1 VAFKKIKI
9 KNKQI
14 EVMKE
19 HEFNVRV
26 RYSETDQMGVVYH
39 GNYAQYFEMG
49 RVEWL
54 RNLGISY
61 KWMEENGIMLPVVSL
76 NINYKKPARYDDL
89 LTVKTI
95 FKSQTSVKI
104 EFDYEIY
111 NENKE
116 LLTIASSILVFV
128 DMKTSRPTLPPVY
141 VNEKLSKM

>member
-1 VAFKKIKI
+1 
-9 KNKQI
+9 
-14 EVMKE
+14 MKE
-19 HEFNVRV
+19 YQFSVRV
-26 RYSETDQMGVVYH
+26 RYAETDQMGVVYH

-54 RNLGISY
+54 RNMGVSY

-76 NINYKKPARYDDL
+76 TINYKKPARYDDL

-111 NENKE
+111 NEKQE
-116 LLTIASSILVFV
+116 LLTTGYSMLVFV
-128 DMKTSRPTLPPVY
+128 DMKTGKPTVPPSY
-141 VNEKLSKM
+141 VMNKLINLQ

>member
-1 VAFKKIKI
+1 
-9 KNKQI
+9 
-14 EVMKE
+14 MKE

-61 KWMEENGIMLPVVSL
+61 KWMEENGVMLPVVSL

-111 NENKE
+111 NEKME
-116 LLTIASSILVFV
+116 LLTIASSMLVFV
-128 DMKTSRPTLPPVY
+128 DMKTSRPTVPPEY
-141 VNEKLSKM
+141 VKEKLAKI

>member
-1 VAFKKIKI
+1 MKI
-9 KNKQI
+9 
-14 EVMKE
+14 

-54 RNLGISY
+54 RNMGVSY
-61 KWMEENGIMLPVVSL
+61 KWMEENGVMLPVVSL
-76 NINYKKPARYDDL
+76 TMNYKKPARYDDL
-89 LTVKTI
+89 ITVKTI

-111 NENKE
+111 NEQKE
-116 LLTIASSILVFV
+116 LLTIAHSVLVFV
-128 DMKTSRPTLPPVY
+128 DMKTGRPMLPPDY
-141 VNEKLSKM
+141 VKAKISELSK

>member
-1 VAFKKIKI
+1 MKI
-9 KNKQI
+9 
-14 EVMKE
+14 
-19 HEFNVRV
+19 HEFKVRV
-26 RYSETDQMGVVYH
+26 RYAETDQMGVVYH

-76 NINYKKPARYDDL
+76 SMNYKKPARYDDL

-95 FKSQTSVKI
+95 FKKQTSVKI

-111 NENKE
+111 NESNE
-116 LLTIASSILVFV
+116 LLTIGNSILVFV
-128 DMKTSRPTLPPVY
+128 DMKTGRPVGPPKY
-141 VNEKLSKM
+141 VLEKILMIY